1 MTSLRSRP
9 RTSRPLPPA
18 AAARRWPYG
27 ARRLGHLVAVCLA
40 VLATVA
46 AVALAAGSR
55 GVAATKQAQA
65 EPTPTEQFAMTPT
78 GADPT
83 QPGSRTSFS
92 FHLAPGGQAA
102 DRVTLFNYADH
113 ATAFQIYANDALDTA
128 EGQLDLKRFDQ
139 NPTDAGSW
147 VKLEQAAVV
156 VPASSAVVVPFVV
169 IVPKGA
175 SPGDHGAGILAAIR
189 GSTTTATG
197 ERVAVEHR
205 VGVPLYV
212 RVAGPLH
219 PRLAVVGIQS
229 HYHHALLALGGG
241 SLDISYRVVNVGNVR
256 LAGHQQVSV
265 EGPLGWVLKRHAQAD
280 IPELL
285 PGGSVSGRLHLT
297 DVLPAVRVSSDVT
310 VRPFSKQGALRPPPP
325 TASASSSVWAVPW
338 VLLFIL
344 ALIVGWGIHRYRR
357 HRRTR
362 GPAAARPAPAASSP
376 ASSGVSADGDA
387 VEVAG
392 SSVDG

>member
-1 MTSLRSRP
+1 MRSPGLRSRLHPP
-9 RTSRPLPPA
+9 RMGPRPVGDRPRA
-18 AAARRWPYG
+18 
-27 ARRLGHLVAVCLA
+27 GHLAVAWLA
-40 VLATVA
+40 A
-46 AVALAAGSR
+46 AVAVVAVTISGGASGAA
-55 GVAATKQAQA
+55 AKQPQA
-65 EPTPTEQFAMTPT
+65 EPTPTEQFALTPT

-92 FHLAPGGQAA
+92 FELAPGGQAA

-113 ATAFQIYANDALDTA
+113 ATAFQVYANDALDTA

-139 NPTDAGSW
+139 QPTDAGSW
-147 VKLEQAAVV
+147 IKLEQAAVV
-156 VPASSAVVVPFVV
+156 VPASSAVVIPFVV

-197 ERVAVEHR
+197 QRVAVEHR

-229 HYHHALLALGGG
+229 HYHRSALGLGGG
-241 SLDISYRVVNVGNVR
+241 SLDLTYRVVNVGNVR
-256 LAGHQQVSV
+256 LAGHQQVEV
-265 EGPLGWVLKRHAQAD
+265 EGPFGWVLKRKAHAD
-280 IPELL
+280 VPELL
-285 PGGSVSGRLHLT
+285 PGGSVSGHLHLT
-297 DVLPAVRVSSDVT
+297 GVLPTVRVSSVVT
-310 VRPFSKQGALRPPPP
+310 VHPFSKQGALRPPPP

-338 VLLFIL
+338 LLLVVL

-357 HRRTR
+357 RRSK
-362 GPAAARPAPAASSP
+362 GPKASPSAPMP
-376 ASSGVSADGDA
+376 PSSGTEPPGDP
-387 VEVAG
+387 VEVAC